1 MLRPPLRACRGAG
14 GTTACGLVEDIDGDQ
29 CHIASIPRVREEL
42 DWDTRAG
49 DRGSESR
56 LLAVLPALLYIAA
69 MVAAMPGTPA
79 MPENTEP
86 DRREAPAPATGWSP
100 FDAFFGPP
108 GPPRPGA
115 VSWLWA
121 RFLFLRALGL
131 VFFSAFYSLAFQI
144 HGLLGPHGILP
155 AGTYLA
161 AVARA
166 FPVARFWY
174 APTLLWL
181 SA

>member
-1 MLRPPLRACRGAG
+1 
-14 GTTACGLVEDIDGDQ
+14 
-29 CHIASIPRVREEL
+29 
-42 DWDTRAG
+42 
-49 DRGSESR
+49 
-56 LLAVLPALLYIAA
+56 LPALLYIAA

-131 VFFSAFYSLAFQI
+131 VFFSAFYSPAFQPP
-144 HGLLGPHGILP
+144 GLLAPPGLLP
-155 AGTYLA
+155 AGPYLA
-161 AVARA
+161 GVARA
-166 FPVARFWY
+166 FPVARFWS
-174 APTLLWL
+174 APPLLWL
-181 SA
+181 SASDAALTALVVAGFAASLALTCNLWPRASLAVAT